1 MPQHPDK
8 QLYLLRKTGEQVGH
22 HHRPRV
28 QHWCDRR
35 SCGCDK
41 GEKMSSGKEYETI
54 SSHNVNVQVFHIVH
68 HLSLFG
74 MFRKGTNI
82 LC

>member
-1 MPQHPDK
+1 M
-8 QLYLLRKTGEQVGH
+8 YLLRKTGEQVSH
-22 HHRPRV
+22 HHLPTV

-41 GEKMSSGKEYETI
+41 GEKMSSGKEYKTI
-54 SSHNVNVQVFHIVH
+54 SSHNIDVKVFHIVQL
-68 HLSLFG
+68 LSPFG
-74 MFRKGTNI
+74 VFQTGTNI